1 MRAPAAHYLHSHAY
15 GSGKV
20 ISVQAPSPY
29 HHDMTALLQVEPNN
43 KDVRAL
49 KLRYK
54 KEAAAANAKDKAM
67 YQRAFQ
73 KLAQMPD
80 TEPRAPQAEPK
91 MTEADSKPEP
101 ESHPIDSEFRSC

>member
-1 MRAPAAHYLHSHAY
+1 MATWHLSRPADIGGCQIACILSH
-15 GSGKV
+15 KV
-20 ISVQAPSPY
+20 SR
-29 HHDMTALLQVEPNN
+29 LLQVEPSN

-73 KLAQMPD
+73 KLAKLPD
-80 TEPRAPQAEPK
+80 TEPRPAPQ
-91 MTEADSKPEP
+91 
-101 ESHPIDSEFRSC
+101 SHPIDGELQDHHYKPLRTPCEKGST

>member
-1 MRAPAAHYLHSHAY
+1 MIA
-15 GSGKV
+15 
-20 ISVQAPSPY
+20 I
-29 HHDMTALLQVEPNN
+29 LQVEPNN

-73 KLAQMPD
+73 KLAKMPD
-80 TEPRAPQAEPK
+80 TEPKAPQAAPE

-101 ESHPIDSEFRSC
+101 ESHPIDSEPLSQHIPQ

>member
-1 MRAPAAHYLHSHAY
+1 M
-15 GSGKV
+15 
-20 ISVQAPSPY
+20 
-29 HHDMTALLQVEPNN
+29 EPNN

-73 KLAQMPD
+73 KLAKMPD
-80 TEPRAPQAEPK
+80 TEPKAPQAAPE
-91 MTEADSKPEP
+91 MAEAESKPQP
-101 ESHPIDSEFRSC
+101 ESHPIDSASLHHHTGLLYIILSSGTGSILTCPFLAAPVMP

>member
-1 MRAPAAHYLHSHAY
+1 M
-15 GSGKV
+15 GSCCPESASLLRNGSPV
-20 ISVQAPSPY
+20 PQAEPS
-29 HHDMTALLQVEPNN
+29 N

-73 KLAQMPD
+73 KLAKMPD
-80 TEPRAPQAEPK
+80 T
-91 MTEADSKPEP
+91 DSKPEP
-101 ESHPIDSEFRSC
+101 QSHPIDSTSP

>member
-1 MRAPAAHYLHSHAY
+1 ME
-15 GSGKV
+15 
-20 ISVQAPSPY
+20 PS
-29 HHDMTALLQVEPNN
+29 N

-73 KLAQMPD
+73 KLAKMPD
-80 TEPRAPQAEPK
+80 TEPKMPDTEPKPAPQ
-91 MTEADSKPEP
+91 
-101 ESHPIDSEFRSC
+101 SHPIDGELLLHQHGPSALSFPSKGSLRADVLIAQLQQLKADA